1 VTQPTTQTDPSTPTQ
16 TEPTVS
22 TIPTEP
28 HPEAADISVH
38 EIMPDNK
45 KLCMGHENDW
55 VELYNREEDAVVLDG
70 YYLTDDPAKPEAL
83 SLAGMTIPADGY
95 LVITLDDSAPF
106 RLAKDGEAIYLTFDG
121 QVISEGA
128 TLFTAP
134 KHFLFRDPH
143 LRCEINGDEITVYA
157 DAYAKYVEIDSPD
170 SDFVLSDNYFD
181 MNAGKKTV
189 KVLRGT
195 PKTIRVRSVYDIR

>member
-1 VTQPTTQTDPSTPTQ
+1 MISCAEIGETTTRPYIIMEYPFYDYETKAVIDVANETAAEVHGTVVWALRSSDSTVICEGKEDITVPAYGNKSLNELDFNKTD
-16 TEPTVS
+16 V
-22 TIPTEP
+22 
-28 HPEAADISVH
+28 
-38 EIMPDNK
+38 
-45 KLCMGHENDW
+45 EN
-55 VELYNREEDAVVLDG
+55 N
-70 YYLTDDPAKPEAL
+70 YLSFAF
-83 SLAGMTIPADGY
+83 I
-95 LVITLDDSAPF
+95 V
-106 RLAKDGEAIYLTFDG
+106 DG
-121 QVISEGA
+121 QVVSEGA

-134 KHFLFRDPH
+134 KHFSFRDPN
-143 LRCEINGDEITVYA
+143 LRCEVNGDEITVYA